1 MSKYKFNREQLK
13 FVEDKRG
20 IKGWIKIVLK
30 YFIASLFLA
39 VIYYFVFAF
48 FVSTE
53 RERSLERETAIMEQE
68 YEKLQQRAGVLDNTI
83 KSLQQR
89 DREIYRS
96 IFNAEPP
103 ALATAREYDLFE
115 GIDTT
120 RMESIVK
127 DSKTKLEVLEEGT
140 KRINKS
146 IEEIDLQM
154 ESLGKSITHIPSIIP
169 IKDFA
174 INQSG
179 ASVGKKVNPFYKT
192 VVFHSGMDLLAAT
205 GTDVIAPADGVVEM
219 VTKNGKK
226 DGNTIVIN
234 HQNGYVTKYMT
245 LGKISVWRRQ
255 KVNQGDVIAKV
266 GSTGMSFAPHLHYEV
281 WYNGEVMDPMN
292 YFFATL
298 TPEQFRE
305 MAIIVANTGQSMD

>member
-20 IKGWIKIVLK
+20 IKGWIKMILK
-30 YFIASLFLA
+30 YFIASLFIA
-39 VIYYFVFAF
+39 VIYYIVFAF
-48 FVSTE
+48 FVSTDKE
-53 RERSLERETAIMEQE
+53 RALERESAIMEQE
-68 YEKLQQRAGVLDNTI
+68 YEKLQQRAVVLENTI

-103 ALATAREYDLFE
+103 ALATTPDYDLFE

-120 RMESIVK
+120 RMESIVE
-127 DSKTKLEVLEEGT
+127 DSKTRLEVLEEGT
-140 KRINKS
+140 RRINES
-146 IEEIDLQM
+146 IEEIGLQL
-154 ESLGKSITHIPSIIP
+154 ENLGEGITHIPSIIP

-219 VTKNGKK
+219 VTRNGKK

-255 KVNQGDVIAKV
+255 RVKQGDVIAKV

-281 WYNGEVMDPMN
+281 WHNGEVMDPMN
-292 YFFATL
+292 YFFASL